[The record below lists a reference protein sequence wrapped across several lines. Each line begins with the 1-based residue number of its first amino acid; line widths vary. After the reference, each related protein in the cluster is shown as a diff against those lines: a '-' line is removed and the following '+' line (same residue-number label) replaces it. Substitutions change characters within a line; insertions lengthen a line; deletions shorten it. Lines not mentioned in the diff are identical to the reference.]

1 MPVIIISASGVVAAG
16 RSGVHGHLH
25 TWLLSEFQ
33 GSLGYVKPVQREGGR
48 KREKEEKKKRKLK
61 EKVFVE
67 VHHFQLC

>member
-16 RSGVHGHLH
+16 RLGVHGHLH
-25 TWLLSEFQ
+25 ALLLSEFQ

-48 KREKEEKKKRKLK
+48 EREKEEKKRKLK
-61 EKVFVE
+61 KKVFVE